1 MKKIIIFFGPPGS
14 GKGTQAKKLVEKYG
28 YGHISTGDLLRAL
41 QQENTISPRIAEALE
56 GMKKGN
62 LVPDWLIFELAFAE
76 IKKQLAAGRGVSL
89 DGAIRTIAQAQ
100 GYQDFFAREGLLN
113 EVVAIEIRLS
123 EELAMNRVFKRK
135 VCSSCGEIYPNAT
148 NAQIPPVCTKC
159 GGALIV
165 RADDNEE
172 ILRNRFKTQGE
183 AANAPLRKFYGDH
196 GLLRTVDGE
205 KPMEEVERAID
216 ALLNEE

>member
-1 MKKIIIFFGPPGS
+1 MKKIIIFFDPPGS
-14 GKGTQAKKLVEKYG
+14 GKGTQAKKLAEKYG

-41 QQENTISPRIAEALE
+41 QQEKDISPRVAEALE

-76 IKKQLAAGRGVSL
+76 IKKQLSAGHGVSL
-89 DGAIRTIAQAQ
+89 DGAIRTIAQAE
-100 GYQDFFAREGLLN
+100 GYQEFFAREGLLG
-113 EVVAIEIRLS
+113 EVLAIEIQLA
-123 EELAMNRVFKRK
+123 EEIAMGRVFKRK
-135 VCSSCGEIYPNAT
+135 VCSACGEIYPTAT
-148 NAQIPPVCTKC
+148 NAEIPPACTKC
-159 GGALIV
+159 GGKLMV

-183 AANAPLRKFYGDH
+183 AANAPLRKFYGEH

-205 KPMEEVERAID
+205 KSMEEVESAID
-216 ALLNEE
+216 NLLKEE